1 MYLLTRERQSSRK
14 LARLCT
20 TTITLRMVA
29 FSSCFFFFFFFPRM
43 LDIACID
50 IRTLGVEQSK
60 MSIWCERNGKMWRTL
75 KPYLTIKGTR
85 CQSNPEW
92 LRLARRIAL
101 LPSGVLHG
109 PGPLSPTPTRT
120 PARDLPALNLIHT
133 GRAWSGL
140 RAADLH
146 SFQPDGMA
154 YRKTNSHQVSSPT
167 CSHGGRKKALNTPKA
182 PWHDSIGWEE

>member
-1 MYLLTRERQSSRK
+1 MS
-14 LARLCT
+14 
-20 TTITLRMVA
+20 
-29 FSSCFFFFFFFPRM
+29 
-43 LDIACID
+43 D
-50 IRTLGVEQSK
+50 LGVEQSK

-109 PGPLSPTPTRT
+109 LGPFSPTPTRT
-120 PARDLPALNLIHT
+120 PARDLPALNLIRT

-154 YRKTNSHQVSSPT
+154 YKKKKKKTNSHQVSSPT